1 MFTYDEIMSQNDT
14 KELTLA
20 AYKMQEVYRNPKNT
34 MDDAIHKVQE
44 DFPNLKRS
52 QLEGMWKAINTYVYM
67 NVM

>member
-34 MDDAIHKVQE
+34 MYDAIHKVQE
-44 DFPNLKRS
+44 DFPNLKCS